1 MDQIF
6 AQIAQLFKK
15 YSTGQRILIVL
26 IFVGII
32 SAIISL
38 LLWANR
44 PEYELLHSELS
55 PNKASKIVSE
65 LKDKGVK
72 YKLEANGTTIKVPSE
87 KVNELKLEFA
97 EKGYLGEDI
106 KGYKV
111 FDESKIG
118 MTTFM
123 QRLNMKR
130 ALEGELSK
138 TIDKFPEV
146 KSSRVHLVLPKDK
159 LFEDKGGG
167 KASVVLYLGHGQYLN
182 DNQVR
187 GIASLVANSVD
198 GINAS
203 DVAVLD
209 SEGNLLSNSED
220 DESNVLSATSN
231 QWNLRHQVEQK
242 LKNKVARLVEGVVGK
257 GNTKVQVSAE
267 LNMEKL
273 EQTIEEVD
281 PENLA
286 IVSEERQI
294 ESQTNKDS
302 LNNTN
307 QQHTRENVITNYETN
322 KKITHHVHSTGDIK
336 RLSVAVLVDGTYQ
349 QNEQQNEKKYIPRS
363 QEEMQQITQ
372 LVKSA
377 VGFDQ
382 SRGDIV
388 EVRNLKFSRTQL
400 EEDQKYFQ
408 QQERKNLINNLI
420 NKGLII
426 IGIIVAF
433 FLIRNMIKNSPDIME
448 ISTSPEKAALASD
461 SQQYLASAEEGEEE
475 EEVDEDVFIKK
486 LSPEA
491 KAKLEAKRKMLDSV
505 SEFAESEPEEAAQ
518 MLRAWIQEK
527 G

>member
-15 YSTGQRILIVL
+15 YSTGQRILIIL

-65 LKDKGVK
+65 LKDKGIK
-72 YKLEANGTTIKVPSE
+72 YKLEDNGTTIKVPSE
-87 KVNELKLEFA
+87 NVNELKLEFA
-97 EKGYLGEDI
+97 EKGFLGGDI

-159 LFEDKGGG
+159 LFEDKGNG
-167 KASVVLYLGHGQYLN
+167 KASVVLYLGNGQYLN

-187 GIASLVANSVD
+187 GIASLVANSVE
-198 GINAS
+198 GINAP

-209 SEGNLLSNSED
+209 SDGNLLSNSEED
-220 DESNVLSATSN
+220 DSNVLSATSN

-242 LKNKVARLVEGVVGK
+242 LKSKVARLVEGVVGK
-257 GNTKVQVSAE
+257 GNTKVQISAE

-273 EQTIEEVD
+273 EQTIEEID

-307 QQHTRENVITNYETN
+307 QEHTSENIITNYETN
-322 KKITHHVHSTGDIK
+322 KTITHHVHSTGDIK
-336 RLSVAVLVDGTYQ
+336 RLSVAVLVDGAYQ
-349 QNEQQNEKKYIPRS
+349 QNEQNEK
-363 QEEMQQITQ
+363 QIGRASCRER
-372 LVKSA
+372 VYC
-377 VGFDQ
+377 
-382 SRGDIV
+382 
-388 EVRNLKFSRTQL
+388 EV
-400 EEDQKYFQ
+400 
-408 QQERKNLINNLI
+408 
-420 NKGLII
+420 
-426 IGIIVAF
+426 
-433 FLIRNMIKNSPDIME
+433 
-448 ISTSPEKAALASD
+448 
-461 SQQYLASAEEGEEE
+461 
-475 EEVDEDVFIKK
+475 
-486 LSPEA
+486 
-491 KAKLEAKRKMLDSV
+491 
-505 SEFAESEPEEAAQ
+505 
-518 MLRAWIQEK
+518 
-527 G
+527 

>member
-15 YSTGQRILIVL
+15 YSTGQRILIIL

-65 LKDKGVK
+65 LKDKGIK
-72 YKLEANGTTIKVPSE
+72 YKLEDNGTTIKVPSE
-87 KVNELKLEFA
+87 NVNELKLEFA
-97 EKGYLGEDI
+97 EKGFLGGDI

-159 LFEDKGGG
+159 LFEDKGNG
-167 KASVVLYLGHGQYLN
+167 KASVVLYLGNGQYLN

-187 GIASLVANSVD
+187 GIASLVANSVE
-198 GINAS
+198 GINAP

-209 SEGNLLSNSED
+209 SDGNLLSNSEED
-220 DESNVLSATSN
+220 DSNVLSATSN

-242 LKNKVARLVEGVVGK
+242 LKSKVARLVEGVVGK
-257 GNTKVQVSAE
+257 GNTKVQISAE

-273 EQTIEEVD
+273 EQTIEEID

-286 IVSEERQI
+286 VVSEERQI

-307 QQHTRENVITNYETN
+307 QEHTSENIITNYETN
-322 KKITHHVHSTGDIK
+322 KTITHHVHSTGDIK
-336 RLSVAVLVDGTYQ
+336 RLSVAVLVDGAYQ
-349 QNEQQNEKKYIPRS
+349 QNEQNEKQYIPRS

-382 SRGDIV
+382 TRGDIV
-388 EVRNLKFSRTQL
+388 EVKNLKFSRTQL
-400 EEDQKYFQ
+400 QEDKKYFQ

-448 ISTSPEKAALASD
+448 ISTSPEKAALTSD
-461 SQQYLASAEEGEEE
+461 SQQYLASADKDEDEEKI
-475 EEVDEDVFIKK
+475 DEDVFIKK